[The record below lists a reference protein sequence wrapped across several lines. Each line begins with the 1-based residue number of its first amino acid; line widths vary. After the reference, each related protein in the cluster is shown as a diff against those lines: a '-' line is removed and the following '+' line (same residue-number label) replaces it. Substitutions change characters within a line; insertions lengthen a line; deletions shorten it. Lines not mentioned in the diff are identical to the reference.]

1 MPMVIDAALDAALN
15 RICDTVENL
24 YVCSS
29 EPTTFTEASST
40 YKLGTKV
47 TPTINAAQ
55 NGDVSGRKRRIA
67 AFTDGVVNTSGTA
80 AWWALTDDS
89 LSELLAV
96 KSLNAPVAVT
106 AGNDFSLTD
115 TDIEFQ
121 DPA

>member
-24 YVCSS
+24 YICST

-40 YKLGTKV
+40 YKLGTKA

-67 AFTDGVVNTSGTA
+67 AFTDGAVNTSGTA